1 MPYNTYMTQR
11 KMNRPFKDLSEG
23 KEWFSSWLIKN
34 GFKDVKETDQYCHWD
49 LEGTYKGQRYLFEL
63 KNRTFLSWTY
73 NDVFLNKDKYD
84 WLREQPEKVI
94 LVMFWTDKFVMLNLK
109 TKTPDEVTYENCKR
123 QTRFSDQRVVRKQ
136 VVKWNLDGLKL
147 LEYD

>member
-1 MPYNTYMTQR
+1 M
-11 KMNRPFKDLSEG
+11 RPFKDLSEG
-23 KEWFSSWLIKN
+23 KEWFSSWLIKK
-34 GFKDVKETDQYCHWD
+34 GFRDVKETDQYCHWD
-49 LEGTYKGQRYLFEL
+49 LEGTYKGQKCLFEL

-73 NDVFLNKDKYD
+73 GDVFLNKDKYD
-84 WLREQPEKVI
+84 WLREQPEKMI

-147 LEYD
+147 LDYDC

>member
-1 MPYNTYMTQR
+1 
-11 KMNRPFKDLSEG
+11 MNRPFEDLSEG
-23 KEWFSSWLIKN
+23 TEWFSSWLIKN
-34 GFKDVKETDQYCHWD
+34 GFRDVQKTDQYCHWD
-49 LEGTYKGQRYLFEL
+49 LEGTYRGQRYLFEL

-73 NDVFLNKDKYD
+73 GDVFLNKDKYD
-84 WLREQPEKVI
+84 WLREQPEKAI

-147 LEYD
+147 LDYD